1 VSKKSS
7 RKVGRVVKYTRADG
21 TQVEKRYAPWQPKP
35 VANTG
40 TTLGDLLAAWQRSP
54 RWRNTL
60 KQRSQ
65 ETYGRAM
72 RPLAPFARV
81 EAKDLTRRDL
91 LDLRDAILE
100 ARGPGAAR
108 TFVTAVGSL
117 WNWALD
123 YDWNVQPGATRRL
136 LEDLP
141 SGELPAWSRVEADL
155 ACQHLPERLRRA
167 VVLGM
172 HTGQRRGDLI
182 AMRWSDYDGA
192 AIHIVQEKTG
202 TELVI
207 PVVPELKA
215 ELDAWKPS
223 VMNMSG
229 KTAGT
234 ILLTDA
240 SERWNETNLSTQMSR
255 YLDKVPGFPSG
266 RNIHGLRKLV
276 AASLAAAG
284 CSVHEIMSITGH
296 KTLAMVALYT
306 KSMDQERTAEA
317 AVAKLTEQR
326 AKTALNL
333 SPTKSLQKR

>member
-1 VSKKSS
+1 MGGPCARWHPS
-7 RKVGRVVKYTRADG
+7 RGLRRRTSHGVICWTCGRNP
-21 TQVEKRYAPWQPKP
+21 Q
-35 VANTG
+35 
-40 TTLGDLLAAWQRSP
+40 SP
-54 RWRNTL
+54 RPRC
-60 KQRSQ
+60 
-65 ETYGRAM
+65 RAHL
-72 RPLAPFARV
+72 RHDCGQPV
-81 EAKDLTRRDL
+81 ELGSR
-91 LDLRDAILE
+91 LRLE
-100 ARGPGAAR
+100 C
-108 TFVTAVGSL
+108 
-117 WNWALD
+117 
-123 YDWNVQPGATRRL
+123 QPGATRRL

-192 AIHIVQEKTG
+192 AIRIVQQKTG

-223 VMNMSG
+223 VMDMSG

-240 SERWNETNLSTQMSR
+240 SEPWTETNLSTQMSR

-276 AASLAAAG
+276 AASLAAA
-284 CSVHEIMSITGH
+284 
-296 KTLAMVALYT
+296 
-306 KSMDQERTAEA
+306 
-317 AVAKLTEQR
+317 AVPCTR
-326 AKTALNL
+326 
-333 SPTKSLQKR
+333 S